1 MFDVFISYTREDQEV
16 ARLIAD
22 RIRIHGYS
30 AWIDM
35 DGITLGGSITQ
46 QIENA
51 IKHADI
57 IVILLSQHTKQ
68 NSWASNELQAFLTSG
83 KVIIPVLL
91 DKDATNNYLW
101 PLLSDRLGLHIESGS
116 LEPQMDRLMETI
128 AHHFRQPPQSVSV
141 DSPATLTR
149 TDVAER
155 VYIETSIVSYLTARP
170 SNDLRLMANQN
181 STRDWWD
188 NHRRLYECVIS
199 EFVTEEAAQGHPD
212 AASRRM
218 AAIADLPVLAD
229 TDAVFQLGLQLIKAH
244 ALPKKAQ
251 IDAYHVAIAAIH
263 GIDYLLTWNCTHIA
277 NAHTRP
283 KIEAT
288 CRAAGYEPP
297 IICTPL
303 ELFEE

>member
-1 MFDVFISYTREDQEV
+1 M
-16 ARLIAD
+16 
-22 RIRIHGYS
+22 
-30 AWIDM
+30 
-35 DGITLGGSITQ
+35 
-46 QIENA
+46 
-51 IKHADI
+51 
-57 IVILLSQHTKQ
+57 
-68 NSWASNELQAFLTSG
+68 
-83 KVIIPVLL
+83 
-91 DKDATNNYLW
+91 
-101 PLLSDRLGLHIESGS
+101 
-116 LEPQMDRLMETI
+116 
-128 AHHFRQPPQSVSV
+128 
-141 DSPATLTR
+141 
-149 TDVAER
+149 ER

-181 STRDWWD
+181 STRDWWE

-229 TDAVFQLGLQLIKAH
+229 TDEVFKLGLQLIEAH